1 MNLLSNEGSN
11 SKMSLDLL
19 FNLNFKLCKYCNKP
33 FYPQHN
39 RQVHCNSQHR
49 KWYKDARFVE
59 RRRKQ
64 RQQQRVVS
72 FIDSHGNFIKMNC
85 RHLNETGSMFTR
97 NEYHRKENFSQEL
110 NDVRKQVKALG
121 LR

>member
-1 MNLLSNEGSN
+1 
-11 SKMSLDLL
+11 
-19 FNLNFKLCKYCNKP
+19 
-33 FYPQHN
+33 
-39 RQVHCNSQHR
+39 VHCSSQHR
-49 KWYKDARFVE
+49 KWYKDERFVE

-72 FIDSHGNFIKMNC
+72 FIDGHGNFIKMNC
-85 RHLNETGSMFTR
+85 RHLNESGSMFTR
-97 NEYHRKENFSQEL
+97 NEYHRKKNFSQEF